1 MPSFVPV
8 SVSNRHKVGIFCI
21 KKGHKIYMHD
31 HHNMAVILKV
41 LCGKIQY
48 RSVDIVNPKFR
59 NLNWAQFLYCYK
71 YQIDVPARVDISDE
85 ISAGFQSCVLP
96 SSGNIHEL
104 EAIEDCAFLDVIMPN
119 YNYTDRK

>member
-1 MPSFVPV
+1 MYNIVERFTPEELGFSEKKRPKYFTKSGMPSFVPV
-8 SVSNRHKVGIFCI
+8 SVNNRHKVGIFCI

-59 NLNWAQFLYCYK
+59 NLNWA
-71 YQIDVPARVDISDE
+71 
-85 ISAGFQSCVLP
+85 
-96 SSGNIHEL
+96 
-104 EAIEDCAFLDVIMPN
+104 
-119 YNYTDRK
+119 